1 MTARTDILIIG
12 GGMAGASVG
21 YFLAL
26 RGRRVVLLEQED
38 SCGYHTTGRSA
49 ALYSQAYGNAAIR
62 ALTVA
67 GQDFYNNPPAGFAD
81 HPLLTPS
88 GALFI
93 GREDQRALVEQEVRE
108 GQALVPTVR
117 LLDGAEARKISPTLR
132 EDYVACA
139 GWEPDARGIDVD
151 ALHQGFLRGLR
162 ANGGQVIVKGGV
174 QALERKGGLWHT
186 RTAAGEF
193 SAPVVV
199 NASGAWADTVGR
211 MAGCEPVGCV
221 PKRRTAFLFA
231 PPEGMDIS
239 TWPLTV
245 DVEESFYFKPMSG
258 LLMGSPADETPVE
271 PHDAFADEMDIA
283 IGADRIQT
291 ATTMEITAIKHN
303 WAGLRSFVAD
313 KTPVAGYDPRQEGF
327 FWLCGQGGYGI
338 QTAPGLGEAAAA
350 LIEGE
355 DLPAHTARLGI
366 RAADLSPE
374 RPSLKKQAPKD

>member
-1 MTARTDILIIG
+1 MSHSADFLIIG
-12 GGMAGASVG
+12 GGMAGASAG

-26 RGRRVVLLEQED
+26 RGRRVILLEQED
-38 SCGYHTTGRSA
+38 TCGYHTTGRSA

-67 GQDFYNNPPAGFAD
+67 GEEFYENPPAGFVS

-88 GALFI
+88 GALFV
-93 GREDQRALVEQEVRE
+93 GRADQQALVEVAVKE

-117 LLDGAEARKISPTLR
+117 LVDGAEARQISPALR
-132 EDYVACA
+132 ADYVACA

-162 ANGGQVIVKGGV
+162 ANGGEVAVNARV
-174 QALERKGGLWHT
+174 QALERKAGLWHC
-186 RTAAGEF
+186 RTPAGDFE
-193 SAPVVV
+193 APIVV
-199 NASGAWADTVGR
+199 NAAGAWADTVGR
-211 MAGCEPVGCV
+211 MAGCQPVGCV

-231 PPEGMDIS
+231 PPDGADVS
-239 TWPLTV
+239 SWPLTV
-245 DVEESFYFKPMSG
+245 DVEENFYFKPMSG
-258 LLMGSPADETPVE
+258 ILMGSPADETPVE

-291 ATTMEITAIKHN
+291 ATTMEIRAIRHS

-313 KTPVAGYDPRQEGF
+313 KTPVAGFDPDQAGF

-350 LIEGE
+350 MATGA
-355 DLPAHTARLGI
+355 DLPARIAAYGI
-366 RAADLSPE
+366 AAQDLSVQ
-374 RPSLKKQAPKD
+374 RLR

>member
-1 MTARTDILIIG
+1 MSHSADFLIIG
-12 GGMAGASVG
+12 GGMAGASAG

-26 RGRRVVLLEQED
+26 RGRRVILLEQED
-38 SCGYHTTGRSA
+38 TCGYHTTGRSA

-67 GQDFYNNPPAGFAD
+67 GEEFYENPPAGFAS

-88 GALFI
+88 GALFV
-93 GREDQRALVEQEVRE
+93 GRADQQALVEDAVKE

-117 LLDGAEARKISPTLR
+117 LVDGAEARQISPALR
-132 EDYVACA
+132 ADYVACA

-162 ANGGQVIVKGGV
+162 ANGGEVAVNARV
-174 QALERKGGLWHT
+174 QALERKAGLWRC
-186 RTAAGEF
+186 RTPAGDFE
-193 SAPVVV
+193 APIVV
-199 NASGAWADTVGR
+199 NAAGAWADTVGR
-211 MAGCEPVGCV
+211 MAGCQPVGCV

-231 PPEGMDIS
+231 PPDGADVS
-239 TWPLTV
+239 SWPLTV
-245 DVEESFYFKPMSG
+245 DVEENFYFKPMSG
-258 LLMGSPADETPVE
+258 VLMGSPADETPVE

-291 ATTMEITAIKHN
+291 ATTMEIRAIRHS

-313 KTPVAGYDPRQEGF
+313 KTPVAGFDPDQAGF

-350 LIEGE
+350 MATGA
-355 DLPAHTARLGI
+355 DLPARIAGLGI
-366 RAADLSPE
+366 KASTLSVE
-374 RPSLKKQAPKD
+374 RLR